1 MRTTTSS
8 SGQKFMSSIQ
18 LPSNQQM
25 SKPSSRWRGWLVWPV
40 LIALAWWG
48 WPHLPSTMKVPFH
61 MIRLSLQDTPTA
73 LPVPV
78 AGVVPRRLT
87 DTWGA
92 ARSNGRSHEGIDI
105 FASRGT
111 AVLSTTEGI
120 VSSVGA
126 NNLGG
131 KVVWVMGPGGQRHYY
146 AHLDDYA
153 DIAAGDLV
161 FPGTELGK
169 VGNTGNARGTSPHL
183 HYGIYSNGAINPYP
197 LLRNAP
203 TEKAATSE

>member
-1 MRTTTSS
+1 
-8 SGQKFMSSIQ
+8 MSEIHS
-18 LPSNQQM
+18 PSNQHR
-25 SKPSSRWRGWLVWPV
+25 PEPGYRWRGWLTSAA

-48 WPHLPSTMKVPFH
+48 WPHVPPKVKMPFQ
-61 MIRLSLQDTPTA
+61 MIRLSMQDVPTA
-73 LPVPV
+73 LPIPV
-78 AGVVPRRLT
+78 AGVAARQLT

-92 ARSNGRSHEGIDI
+92 ARGNERRHEGIDI
-105 FASRGT
+105 FAARGT

-120 VSSVGA
+120 VSSVGT

-131 KVVWVMGPGGQRHYY
+131 KVVWVVGPGGQRHYY
-146 AHLDDYA
+146 AHLDEYA
-153 DIAAGDLV
+153 DIAVGELV

-197 LLRNAP
+197 FLRSVP
-203 TEKAATSE
+203 TVQESDAK